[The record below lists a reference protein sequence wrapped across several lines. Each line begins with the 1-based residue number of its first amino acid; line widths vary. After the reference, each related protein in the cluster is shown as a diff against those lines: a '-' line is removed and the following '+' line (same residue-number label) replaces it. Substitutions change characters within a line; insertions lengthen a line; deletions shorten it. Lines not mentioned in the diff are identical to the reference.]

1 MSMNVRSGTAKF
13 PLKGACFR
21 NHRPAV
27 ILCKRNYAAQD
38 KPKNFDRKRSSSS
51 RFFERCRA
59 ASDRG
64 PEVHAGQI
72 ATTSTVFW
80 LLSQL
85 PASAV
90 DSTTDFSKG
99 SFSTE
104 SYVVTL
110 GLFLLSLPGTFTCCH
125 SDNSQTQKLGMSA
138 SLWLVW
144 RYTKQC
150 TPCSLLSSYTDIK
163 YAHLLCCALPYWI
176 TAPPTL
182 FLANQ

>member
-1 MSMNVRSGTAKF
+1 MNMNVRSGAHKF
-13 PLKGACFR
+13 SLKGASFR
-21 NHRPAV
+21 NNRPAV
-27 ILCKRNYAAQD
+27 TLCKRSHAAQD
-38 KPKNFDRKRSSSS
+38 QPKMVDLKHSSSS
-51 RFFERCRA
+51 RFVERCNA

-110 GLFLLSLPGTFTCCH
+110 GLFLLSLPGTFTCCPSNPILRLKSCACGLRFCSCGH
-125 SDNSQTQKLGMSA
+125 TTRFVQCAVGSLKQSA
-138 SLWLVW
+138 
-144 RYTKQC
+144 
-150 TPCSLLSSYTDIK
+150 
-163 YAHLLCCALPYWI
+163 
-176 TAPPTL
+176 
-182 FLANQ
+182 